1 MRSTTQNTLLR
12 KAIRGIL
19 REEAGSGK
27 IDELIGIIRE
37 INSQIAEYYR
47 RLAEEEGEDLSGI
60 EIPRFGVRVDIR
72 HGARAVIRFALAGYS
87 AASGELE
94 PGTISS
100 SSRKSE
106 AAALE
111 GAAFL
116 VFLEH
121 EIPWGKIAL
130 GQNDYNPCLGAWS
143 IEQTS
148 PTTNGWGPLLYDIAI
163 EVATQEAGGLMSDR
177 NEVSDAARAVWDKY
191 DTARGDVKKRQL
203 DLSDD
208 DIDSWEAED
217 EGQEPLER
225 LTPDDE
231 EDDCTQSSAIQDR
244 MGATDWYKSPLSRV
258 YRKPPTAM
266 GALRAL
272 GALFEGPGGRLITSY
287 E

>member
-1 MRSTTQNTLLR
+1 MRSATQNILLR

-19 REEAGSGK
+19 REAAGSGK
-27 IDELIGIIRE
+27 IAELIGRIQE

-60 EIPRFGVRVDIR
+60 EIPRFGVQVEIESGSARVQ
-72 HGARAVIRFALAGYS
+72 FAIAGYS
-87 AASGELE
+87 ASSGELE
-94 PGTISS
+94 PGAISR

-106 AAALE
+106 SEALTSYVTG
-111 GAAFL
+111 GA
-116 VFLEH
+116 

-130 GQNDYNPCLGAWS
+130 GQNDYNPCLDAWS

-208 DIDSWEAED
+208 DIDNWEAED

-231 EDDCTQSSAIQDR
+231 EDDCTQWSAIQDR

-258 YRKPPTAM
+258 YRKPPTTM
-266 GALRAL
+266 GALRAI
-272 GALFEGPGGRLITSY
+272 GALFEVDDY

>member
-19 REEAGSGK
+19 LEAAGSGK

-60 EIPRFGVRVDIR
+60 EIPRFGVQVEIEFGSARVQ
-72 HGARAVIRFALAGYS
+72 FAIAGYS
-87 AASGELE
+87 ASSGELE
-94 PGTISS
+94 PGAISR

-106 AAALE
+106 AEALE
-111 GAAFL
+111 GALAAIA
-116 VFLEH
+116 LES
-121 EIPWGKIAL
+121 EIPWGKITM
-130 GQNDYNPCLGAWS
+130 GQNDYNPCLDAWS

-208 DIDSWEAED
+208 DIDNWEAED

-231 EDDCTQSSAIQDR
+231 EDDCTQWSAIQDR
-244 MGATDWYKSPLSRV
+244 MGASDWYKSPLSRV
-258 YRKPPTAM
+258 YRKPPTTM
-266 GALRAL
+266 GVLRAL
-272 GALFEGPGGRLITSY
+272 GFLFEGDLVQ
-287 E
+287 